1 VQAAGRESKKIIHF
15 LRNLKNGVDQR
26 QLQRHVAIAK
36 ELFVDA
42 ATQLRLSTSEN
53 LPNV

>member
-1 VQAAGRESKKIIHF
+1 MQAVGAVLRKIIQF
-15 LRNLKNGVDQR
+15 VRDLKNGVDQR
-26 QLQRHVAIAK
+26 QLQKHVANAK

-42 ATQLRLSTSEN
+42 DAQLRLSASEN